1 MPHFKYTAITNTG
14 TKAKGI
20 VEADTPA
27 EAEVMVAELGLI
39 PTSVRKS
46 SAKSENASSFG
57 GFFSKVRPQDII
69 LFTKQFRTL
78 LGAGVPVTRALEI
91 LEAQTEK
98 KKLKTCII
106 EIGQDIRQGSPM
118 HKAFRKRT
126 DVFSDLYCNMLQAG
140 EISGTLM
147 DVLERL
153 IYIVEHENKV
163 TKDIKSA
170 LTYPIIVMVALAIC
184 FVVLIVFVL
193 PTFINL
199 FKEQHIELPWPTKMC
214 ILVNEILVNY
224 WPFIV
229 GGLIGGGIGLYYYFR
244 TARGRFVRDSALLK
258 LPILGSVFQKAA
270 MARFGSIFSILQ
282 SSGVTVLDTMDI
294 VSKTIGN
301 AAISREFDKIR
312 ERLEQGRGISE
323 PLRKARYFT
332 PMVISMIAVG
342 EESGRI
348 EEMMRE
354 AAMHYDYEVEYSV
367 SRMSELIGPIL
378 TAGLAVVV
386 GFFALAIFLP
396 LTELMQNAMS
406 AM

>member
-1 MPHFKYTAITNTG
+1 MAHFKYTAITATG

-20 VEADTPA
+20 VEAESSAAA
-27 EAEVMVAELGLI
+27 EAIVADRGLI

-46 SAKSENASSFG
+46 RAKTENASSLG
-57 GFFSKVRPQDII
+57 AFFNKVKPQDII

-91 LEAQTEK
+91 LEAQTEN

-106 EIGQDIRQGSPM
+106 EIGQEIRQGSPL

-126 DVFSDLYCNMLQAG
+126 DIFSELYCNMLQAG

-147 DVLERL
+147 EVLERL

-199 FKEQHIELPWPTKMC
+199 FEQQNIELPWPTRIC
-214 ILVNEILVNY
+214 IMVNRLLVDY
-224 WPFIV
+224 WPIIV
-229 GGLIGGGIGLYYYFR
+229 GGMIGGGIALYYYFKS
-244 TARGRFVRDSALLK
+244 AKGRLMRDRLLLK
-258 LPILGSVFQKAA
+258 LPILGMVFQKAA

-312 ERLEQGRGISE
+312 TQLEQGRGISE

-354 AAMHYDYEVEYSV
+354 AAQHYDYEVEYAV

>member
-1 MPHFKYTAITNTG
+1 MAHFKYTAITATG

-20 VEADTPA
+20 VEADSPAAA
-27 EAEVMVAELGLI
+27 EAMVADRGLI

-46 SAKSENASSFG
+46 ASKSENTGSFG
-57 GFFSKVRPQDII
+57 GFFGKVKPQDII

-91 LEAQTEK
+91 LEAQTENR
-98 KKLKTCII
+98 KLKTCII
-106 EIGQDIRQGSPM
+106 EIGQEIRQGAPL

-126 DVFSDLYCNMLQAG
+126 DIFSELYCNMLQAG

-147 DVLERL
+147 EVLERL

-199 FKEQHIELPWPTKMC
+199 FEQQKIELPWPTRVC
-214 ILVNEILVNY
+214 IMVNQLLVNY
-224 WPFIV
+224 WPIIV
-229 GGLIGGGIGLYYYFR
+229 GGIIGGGVSLHYYFKS
-244 TARGRFVRDSALLK
+244 AKGRLMRDRLLLK
-258 LPILGSVFQKAA
+258 LPILGMVFQKAA

-294 VSKTIGN
+294 VSRTIGN

-312 ERLEQGRGISE
+312 TQLEQGRGISE

-354 AAMHYDYEVEYSV
+354 AAQHYDYEVEYAV

>member
-1 MPHFKYTAITNTG
+1 MAHFKYTAITATG

-20 VEADTPA
+20 VEADSSAAA
-27 EAEVMVAELGLI
+27 EAIVADRGLI

-46 SAKSENASSFG
+46 RAKTENASSLG
-57 GFFSKVRPQDII
+57 AFFNKVKPQDII

-91 LEAQTEK
+91 LEAQTEN

-106 EIGQDIRQGSPM
+106 EIGQEIRQGSPL

-126 DVFSDLYCNMLQAG
+126 DIFSELYCNMLQAG

-147 DVLERL
+147 EVLERL

-199 FKEQHIELPWPTKMC
+199 FEQQNIELPWPTRIC
-214 ILVNEILVNY
+214 IMVNRLLVDY
-224 WPFIV
+224 WPIIV
-229 GGLIGGGIGLYYYFR
+229 GGMIGGGIALYYYFKS
-244 TARGRFVRDSALLK
+244 AKGRLMRDRLLLK
-258 LPILGSVFQKAA
+258 LPILGMVFQKAA

-312 ERLEQGRGISE
+312 TQLEQGRGISE

-354 AAMHYDYEVEYSV
+354 AAQHYDYEVEYAV